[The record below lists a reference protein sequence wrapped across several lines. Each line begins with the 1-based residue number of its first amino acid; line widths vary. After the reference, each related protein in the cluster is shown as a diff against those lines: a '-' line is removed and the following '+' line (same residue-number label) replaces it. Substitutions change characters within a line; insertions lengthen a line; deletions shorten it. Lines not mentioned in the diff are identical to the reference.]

1 MITYSFNDVNIFCIK
16 FFGDITFEEIEN
28 FLSKFKTLSNLP
40 QNLIL
45 LYDFSEA
52 NLSIK
57 PDDVKVI
64 STLADEATINYKSVK
79 TAFLVDKPLET
90 AFSVLFSQIKNN
102 KKKARKVFIT
112 ESAAVHWLL
121 ENPI

>member
-112 ESAAVHWLL
+112 ESAAVQWLI
-121 ENPI
+121 E